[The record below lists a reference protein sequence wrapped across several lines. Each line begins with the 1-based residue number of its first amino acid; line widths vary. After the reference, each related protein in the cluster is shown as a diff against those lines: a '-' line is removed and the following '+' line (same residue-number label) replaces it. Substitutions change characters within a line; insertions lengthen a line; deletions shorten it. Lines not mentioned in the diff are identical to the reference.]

1 MKKLKNN
8 LSLLIEQNKTEI
20 LNDKN
25 EMKKIEE
32 KIDQRYT
39 STEKENA

>member
-1 MKKLKNN
+1 LKKLKNN

-20 LNDKN
+20 LNDKS

-39 STEKENA
+39 STKKENV

>member
-1 MKKLKNN
+1 LKKLKNN

-39 STEKENA
+39 STKKENV

>member
-25 EMKKIEE
+25 EMEKIEE
-32 KIDQRYT
+32 RIDQKHI
-39 STEKENA
+39 STEKENP

>member
-32 KIDQRYT
+32 KIDLKHT